1 MNKALR
7 KKWRQNGTL
16 FGMTL
21 PGLVYIVLFSYVPMF
36 GLVIAFK
43 NYNYATGLWNSPW
56 VGLKNFEFLFAS
68 EDAWRITYN
77 TLFLNFLFIFF
88 GTITSICFALLLNEI
103 RLKVLNKFVQ
113 STMLLPHLLSWVI
126 VGYFVYA
133 LLTYNGLV
141 NGLLGYLGLE
151 PIEWYNSPG
160 YWPAILTITAV
171 WKMVGYNSVVY
182 LASMLGISADYYE
195 AAVID
200 GANKFQQIRYITL
213 PLISPIIIIMVLLS
227 IGRIFYADFGLF
239 YNVTRDI
246 GMLYP
251 TTDVIDTYVFRMLR
265 KVGDVGMASAAGF
278 YQSIV
283 GFILIVTANF
293 IVKKIDKEQSLF

>member
-1 MNKALR
+1 MNRSLR

-68 EDAWRITYN
+68 KDAWRITYN

-103 RLKVLNKFVQ
+103 RQKFLNKFVQ

-141 NGLLGYLGLE
+141 NGILGYLGFE

-182 LASMLGISADYYE
+182 LASILGISADYYE

-213 PLISPIIIIMVLLS
+213 PLISPIIIIIVLLS

-283 GFILIVTANF
+283 GFVLIVTANF

>member
-1 MNKALR
+1 
-7 KKWRQNGTL
+7 L

-21 PGLVYIVLFSYVPMF
+21 PGLAYILLFSYVPMF

-43 NYNYATGLWNSPW
+43 NYNYAAGLWNSPW
-56 VGLKNFEFLFAS
+56 VGLKNFDFLFAS

-77 TLFLNFLFIFF
+77 TLFLNFLFISF
-88 GTITSICFALLLNEI
+88 GTVASIGLALLLNEI
-103 RLKVLNKFVQ
+103 RLKALNKFVQ

-141 NGLLGYLGLE
+141 NTMLGYFGLE
-151 PIEWYNSPG
+151 SIEWYNSPA

-182 LASMLGISADYYE
+182 LASILGISADYYE

-200 GANKFQQIRYITL
+200 GAKKFQQIRYITL

-227 IGRIFYADFGLF
+227 IGKIFYADFGLF
-239 YNVTRDI
+239 YNVTRDM
-246 GMLYP
+246 GMLYS

-283 GFILIVTANF
+283 GFVLIVTANF

>member
-1 MNKALR
+1 MNRALR

-21 PGLVYIVLFSYVPMF
+21 PGLVYIVLFAYVPMF

-88 GTITSICFALLLNEI
+88 GTITSICLALLLNEI
-103 RLKVLNKFVQ
+103 RQKVLNKFVQ

-171 WKMVGYNSVVY
+171 WKMIGYNSVVY
-182 LASMLGISADYYE
+182 LASILGISADYYE

-283 GFILIVTANF
+283 GFLLIVTANF

>member
-1 MNKALR
+1 
-7 KKWRQNGTL
+7 L